1 MRSRTGSSMSTLM
14 FMVPLLGVPLMAMF
28 GVPQFVPVIASSVN
42 DATTRPAGTR
52 PKPGVGESASATTIV
67 AESSLR
73 GSGSRGEQPLPD
85 IFRSVERPRRDS
97 RQILDVESRGPETKF
112 VETSLNAETW
122 LTQNTSQEPAA
133 AVEQRLDDL
142 FGNFATV
149 TNPSEPRNR
158 TRSTTSRTSSEPSA
172 TRATHATA
180 VVLAA
185 NSERSDKGLT
195 WREAIRRLNELGIQE
210 FRLEPGSQQGE
221 FYFACEFTPHRD
233 ARVTRRFEAEAKE
246 PLLAVQA
253 VLRQIDEW
261 LTRR

>member
-42 DATTRPAGTR
+42 DATTRPAATR

-73 GSGSRGEQPLPD
+73 GSSSRVEQPLQD
-85 IFRSVERPRRDS
+85 IFRPVERPRRDS

-122 LTQNTSQEPAA
+122 LAKSTSQEPAA
-133 AVEQRLDDL
+133 VAEQRLDDL
-142 FGNFATV
+142 FGNSAAV

-158 TRSTTSRTSSEPSA
+158 TRSTTSRMSGEPSA
-172 TRATHATA
+172 TRATA

-195 WREAIRRLNELGIQE
+195 WREAVRRLNELGIQE
-210 FRLEPGSQQGE
+210 FRLEPGSQPGE

-233 ARVTRRFEAEAKE
+233 ARVTRRFEAEATE